1 MWRPSLAPVFVAL
14 ALISLSSAALAGDL
28 GRVTKFLRPTVH
40 TFDASGQ
47 PIGTLN
53 ASDVKTP
60 IAIVDIG
67 KGKSIGIRVDGKT
80 VYLRGLDVQTEGLQV
95 KCEPVQ
101 TASRGSGTAYAGS
114 NMGIGSAADCGG
126 H

>member
-1 MWRPSLAPVFVAL
+1 MWRPSLAPAFVAL
-14 ALISLSSAALAGDL
+14 ALMALSSAALAGDL
-28 GRVTKFLRPTVH
+28 GRVTKFLRPSVH
-40 TFDASGQ
+40 TFDAEGQ
-47 PIGTLN
+47 PTGTLN
-53 ASDVKTP
+53 ASDVRLP
-60 IAIVDIG
+60 AAIVGLG
-67 KGKSIGIRVDGKT
+67 KGKSIGISVNGKT
-80 VYLRGLDVQTEGLQV
+80 VYLRGLDVQTEGLST